1 MSKEPQ
7 KELTEAQKR
16 AKEILDEEIAERLLK
31 LQRELSRVQGELDA
45 LGNMDTEK
53 IARKIGAEKVET
65 PP

>member
-1 MSKEPQ
+1 MSEEG

-16 AKEILDEEIAERLLK
+16 AKEILDEVIAERLSK
-31 LQRELSRVQGELDA
+31 LQGDLSRLQGELDA

-53 IARKIGAEKVET
+53 LARKIGEEKEET